1 MQDSKDE
8 IDNEES
14 GLGCGAS
21 ILCLLV
27 FCIFFGYLHIK
38 DTQYRGQVTY
48 SPAYTEGE
56 IVAYSESSSV
66 EGAKSADIEY
76 RYTVE
81 GKRYSRKVDISLRLF
96 RCESLDSCSQKR
108 FWVVYSTRDP
118 QKSLINLQLEIQNAE
133 QPEPSSI
140 TDDFI

>member
-14 GLGCGAS
+14 GLGCGAT
-21 ILCLLV
+21 IVLLLAL
-27 FCIFFGYLHIK
+27 FIYLGYLHIK

-56 IVAYSESSSV
+56 IVAYNESTSA
-66 EGAKSADIEY
+66 EGATSADIEY
-76 RYTVE
+76 AYTVE
-81 GKRYSRKVDISLRLF
+81 GKRYSRKVDISVRFF
-96 RCESLDSCSQKR
+96 RCESLDSCSKKR

-118 QKSLINLQLEIQNAE
+118 QKSMINFQLEVQHAK
-133 QPEPSSI
+133 QPEPFSN